1 MNVLALNLMHG
12 QFYIIVIFTMFT
24 NLFTPSQDCHSASSA
39 AIQQN
44 TNLWPLRS
52 NRIETAVFSIYFVFF
67 LAYLFLS
74 QESEFAH
81 WFSLVILPSILLFVI
96 QRRARKSRWTVKE
109 MLATV
114 GLAMSR
120 LKNGILLA
128 IIAALGLGML
138 QLVFSDQREE
148 IWAKIS
154 SGTIIV
160 ALPIAFIFML
170 LTAGFTEEYF
180 FRGIL
185 QTRIVRSINSRFW
198 GVVVVSILFGFYH
211 LPYAYLNP
219 DWPSYGDWTAAI
231 GSALGQGIPMG
242 IALGAVYEKSKN
254 NLLACVIMHSL
265 FNALPAV
272 AMINFF

>member
-1 MNVLALNLMHG
+1 MSSIDDINTTESRKEASFALAY
-12 QFYIIVIFTMFT
+12 F
-24 NLFTPSQDCHSASSA
+24 
-39 AIQQN
+39 AIYL
-44 TNLWPLRS
+44 T
-52 NRIETAVFSIYFVFF
+52 
-67 LAYLFLS
+67 YLFLS
-74 QESEFAH
+74 QENEELH
-81 WFSLVILPSILLFVI
+81 WLSLIILPSILLFVI
-96 QRRARKSRWTVKE
+96 QRRARKSRWTVRE

-114 GLAMSR
+114 GLAKSR

-148 IWAKIS
+148 IWAKIT
-154 SGTIIV
+154 SGKIII
-160 ALPIAFIFML
+160 ALPITFIFML

-185 QTRIVRSINSRFW
+185 QTRIVRLIKSRFW
-198 GVVVVSILFGFYH
+198 GVAVVSILFGFYH
-211 LPYAYLNP
+211 LPYAYFNP
-219 DWPSYGDWTAAI
+219 NWPSHGDWPA
-231 GSALGQGIPMG
+231 ALGLALGDTIPMG
-242 IALGAVYEKSKN
+242 IALGIVYEKSKN